1 MKALVTI
8 YIPSRDKEETYD
20 VFYERDFRRM
30 SWLEACAIAR
40 NQIPLEYAF
49 RIEKIMVGGLRDD
62 D

>member
-40 NQIPLEYAF
+40 SQIPLKCAF